1 MSIELLKLDNITK
14 SYETPDGGKLE
25 ILKGVNLTLVDGESI
40 AIMGQSGSG
49 KTTLLNIAA
58 LLLKPS
64 SGHIYYSGEEVK
76 ASKDKDLS
84 KLRNKYMGFVF
95 QSSMLL
101 EDFTILE
108 NAAMPLLIR
117 GEKKKDALETAA
129 HYLDLVNLGE
139 RRDYRP
145 SLLSGGERQRVSIAR
160 ALSASPSLVFADEPT
175 GNLDEETS
183 SKVEDLLFES
193 VRKENKG
200 MVVVTHNPSFASKA
214 DKTYILK
221 NGVLYEK

>member
-14 SYETPDGGKLE
+14 SYETPDGRKLE
-25 ILKGVNLTLVDGESI
+25 ILKGVNLTLSDKESI

-58 LLLKPS
+58 LLLKPT
-64 SGHIYYSGEEVK
+64 SGHIYYTGEEVK

-84 KLRNKYMGFVF
+84 ILRNKYMGFVF

-108 NAAMPLLIR
+108 NVAMPLLIR
-117 GEKKKDALETAA
+117 GEKKKDALEAA
-129 HYLDLVNLGE
+129 EHYLELVNLGD

-183 SKVEDLLFES
+183 SRVEDLLFES

-200 MVVVTHNPSFASKA
+200 MVVVTHNPSFAAKA

>member
-25 ILKGVNLTLVDGESI
+25 ILKGVNLILRDGESI

-64 SGHIYYSGEEVK
+64 SGHIYYSGEEAK

-108 NAAMPLLIR
+108 NVAMPLLIR

-193 VRKENKG
+193 VRKEKKG

>member
-25 ILKGVNLTLVDGESI
+25 ILKGVNLILRDGESI

-58 LLLKPS
+58 LLLNPS

-200 MVVVTHNPSFASKA
+200 MVVVTHNPSFAAKA

>member
-25 ILKGVNLTLVDGESI
+25 ILKGVNLTLKDGESI

-58 LLLKPS
+58 LLLKPT
-64 SGHIYYSGEEVK
+64 SGHIYYSGGEVK

-108 NAAMPLLIR
+108 NVAMPLLIR

-193 VRKENKG
+193 IRKENKG
-200 MVVVTHNPSFASKA
+200 MVVVTHNPSFAAKA